1 MPKLT
6 KPQQDLFDYSIAS
19 GRLVRLGLNPEIPDE
34 RKKEMIEDVEEHLEN
49 LKKLF

>member
-6 KPQQDLFDYSIAS
+6 KPQETLFDYSIAS
-19 GRLVRLGLNPEIPDE
+19 GRLARLALDPEIPDE
-34 RKKEMIEDVEEHLEN
+34 RKKEMIGDVEEHLEN